1 MRNKVLSVL
10 GVVIIAML
18 GSSPAFAQDHS
29 RGWEQGH
36 VVQVTE
42 VHIKDGMFNAYINDL
57 NNVWR
62 KFLEAQMEDGDVVDY
77 GMFTNPDKRDGEPD
91 LFLTV
96 TYKNWA
102 AYDRGVEYFEA
113 LGERVMGSTKEMRED
128 NIDRGKLRTIGST
141 YTLRQITFKETSE

>member
-1 MRNKVLSVL
+1 MRHKVLAVL
-10 GVVIIAML
+10 GIALFAAL
-18 GSSPAFAQDHS
+18 GSTSALAQDNT

-62 KFLEAQMEDGDVVDY
+62 KFLEAQQEDGDVIEY
-77 GMFTNPDKRDGEPD
+77 GMYANANPRKGEPD
-91 LFLTV
+91 LYLTV

-102 AYDRGVEYFEA
+102 AFDRGVEYFEE
-113 LGERVMGSTKEMRED
+113 LGTKVLGSAEEMREA
-128 NIDRGKLRTIGST
+128 NVDRGELRTIGST
-141 YTLRQITFKETSE
+141 YTLQEITFAE